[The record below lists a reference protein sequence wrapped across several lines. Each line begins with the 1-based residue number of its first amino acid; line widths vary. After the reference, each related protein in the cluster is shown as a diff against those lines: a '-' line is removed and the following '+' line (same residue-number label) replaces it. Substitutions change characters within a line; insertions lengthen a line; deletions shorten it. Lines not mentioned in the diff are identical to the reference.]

1 MDPWELFAALLSA
14 QLGEHNDFDTV
25 VLPSWHMEISRWPW
39 KSDVPWLHTARGM
52 AFSCHFLSSKELA
65 NMSLIWNF

>member
-1 MDPWELFAALLSA
+1 MDLWELFAALLSA

-39 KSDVPWLHTARGM
+39 ESDVPWAAHSPWDGI
-52 AFSCHFLSSKELA
+52 FLSSFELLGV
-65 NMSLIWNF
+65 S